1 MKRLILA
8 FGIAIL
14 ATGWTVS
21 QADETKAENVAA
33 ASTPKQGRGGD
44 CIFSRTISGWRVLD
58 DETMLVWGPTRKRP
72 YEVKLWHRAQGL
84 KFENQIGFLDRN
96 SDGQFCDYGGDSI
109 VTTDMVPDRIP
120 VRSVR
125 RIDEAEANRLTEASK
140 EKGGKDHEVK
150 MPEQSDMKSDKEPD
164 KKE

>member
-1 MKRLILA
+1 MKRLIWA
-8 FGIAIL
+8 SGIAVLL
-14 ATGWTVS
+14 AGWTVS
-21 QADETKAENVAA
+21 QAAESKAESDATEKAA
-33 ASTPKQGRGGD
+33 QKERGGD

-72 YEVKLWHRAQGL
+72 YEVKLWRPAQGL

-109 VTTDMVPDRIP
+109 VTTDMVPDRIL
-120 VRSVR
+120 VSSVR
-125 RIDEAEANRLTEASK
+125 RIEEAEANRLTEAAK
-140 EKGGKDHEVK
+140 DKGGKEHEVK